1 MTVDQFTISG
11 KKFEGHVI
19 PIGPV
24 NLVFARAEKGLVG
37 CGAIDVIAL
46 EKFQVPAAKVR
57 PVGTTSVSTIDELLA
72 GEIVAVNQYAQPSG
86 ITIGMSGKDALI
98 RLS

>member
-1 MTVDQFTISG
+1 MTAEQVIING

-19 PIGPV
+19 PIGQV
-24 NLVFARAEKGLVG
+24 NLVFARAENGLVG

-46 EKFQVPAAKVR
+46 EKFQIPAAKVR
-57 PVGTTSVSTIDELLA
+57 PVSAPSVSTISDLLA
-72 GEIVAVNQYAQPSG
+72 GEIVAVNQFAQAKG
-86 ITIGMSGKDALI
+86 ITIGMNGKDALI

>member
-1 MTVDQFTISG
+1 MSNEPFTLGG
-11 KKFEGHVI
+11 KTFEGHVI
-19 PIGPV
+19 PIGSV
-24 NLVFARAEKGLVG
+24 NLVFALAEKGIVG

-46 EKFQVPAAKVR
+46 EKFKIAGAKVR
-57 PVGTTSVSTIDELLA
+57 PTSSASVSSIEELLT
-72 GEIVAVNQYAQPSG
+72 GEIVALNQFAQNVG

>member
-1 MTVDQFTISG
+1 MTAEHVTING
-11 KKFEGHVI
+11 KKIEGHVI
-19 PIGPV
+19 PIGSV
-24 NLVFARAEKGLVG
+24 NLVFAKAENGLVG

-46 EKFQVPAAKVR
+46 EKFQISAAKVR
-57 PVGTTSVSTIDELLA
+57 PISSPSVRTLDELLT
-72 GEIVAVNQYAQPSG
+72 GEIVAVNQFAQTKG

>member
-1 MTVDQFTISG
+1 MAAESFTLGG
-11 KKFEGHVI
+11 KTYEGHVI

-24 NLVFARAEKGLVG
+24 NLVFARAENGLVG

-46 EKFQVPAAKVR
+46 EKFQIAAAKVR
-57 PVGTTSVSTIDELLA
+57 PVSTPSVSTIDELLT
-72 GEIVAVNQYAQPSG
+72 GEIVAVNQYAQNTG
-86 ITIGMSGKDALI
+86 ITIGMSGRDALI